1 MTRPLKRA
9 LIIQGGGF
17 KTAFSAG
24 VLDAFLATEHDPFDI
39 YAGVSGGAN
48 ALSYFL
54 AGQYK
59 SCIESIH
66 VLLDDPK
73 FINYK
78 QLLNS
83 RILMN
88 VDFFEEIAED
98 IVRLELD
105 TLFHR
110 HATKTIGIVATNRR
124 SGDPVYL
131 TPTKEDWL
139 SCLIAS
145 CSIPFVTKAKHSLYG
160 HELMDGAWGD
170 PLPVQWTIDQGATE
184 ITIVRTSPIETREK
198 QSIPDYFGEVY
209 YQKHPGLK
217 KIFSNSHKRFNAA
230 VDLIGSPPA
239 GVIIRQVAPQHKLK
253 AGVYTNSKNALEI
266 DYRYGL
272 EVGLDFLNR
281 DRH

>member
-1 MTRPLKRA
+1 MPDQPKKA

-24 VLDAFLATEHDPFDI
+24 VIDAFTASNFDPFDI

-59 SCIESIH
+59 SCIESMH

-88 VDFFEEIAED
+88 VDFFEEIAHE
-98 IVRLELD
+98 IVRLNLDEL
-105 TLFHR
+105 FAKHQK
-110 HATKTIGIVATNRR
+110 KTIGIVATNRVT
-124 SGDPVYL
+124 GDPIYL
-131 TPTKEDWL
+131 TPTKEDWV

-145 CSIPFVTKAKHSLYG
+145 CSIPFVTKAKHTVNG

-170 PLPVQWTIDQGATE
+170 PLPVKWVVQQGAQE
-184 ITIVRTSPIETREK
+184 VTIIRTSPVKTREK
-198 QSIPDYFGEVY
+198 QSIPDYLGEVY
-209 YQKHPGLK
+209 HQKHPGLK
-217 KIFSNSHKRFNAA
+217 KIFSESHKRFNASIDYIA
-230 VDLIGSPPA
+230 EPPSD
-239 GVIIRQVAPQHKLK
+239 VKIEQIAPEKKLK
-253 AGVYTNSKNALEI
+253 TGVYTNSKSALDL

-272 EVGLDFLNR
+272 EAGLDYLNKR
-281 DRH
+281 

>member
-1 MTRPLKRA
+1 MPEKPKKA

-24 VLDAFLATEHDPFDI
+24 VLDAFLASKHDPFDI

-48 ALSYFL
+48 ALSYYL

-88 VDFFEEIAED
+88 VNFFEEIAKE
-98 IVRLELD
+98 IVQLNLDRLFEI
-105 TLFHR
+105 
-110 HATKTIGIVATNRR
+110 HAHKKIGIVATNRTT
-124 SGDPVYL
+124 GDPIYL
-131 TPTKEDWL
+131 TPTKEDWV

-145 CSIPFVTKAKHSLYG
+145 CTIPFVTKAKHTVYG
-160 HELMDGAWGD
+160 NELMDGAWGD
-170 PLPVQWTIDQGATE
+170 PVPIEWVVQQGARD

-209 YQKHPGLK
+209 YQKNPGLK
-217 KIFSNSHKRFNAA
+217 KIFSNSHKRFNASI
-230 VDLIGSPPA
+230 DFINNPPT
-239 GVIIRQVAPQHKLK
+239 GITIHQVAPLKKLK
-253 AGVYTNSKNALEI
+253 SGVYTNSKNALNI

-272 EVGLDFLNR
+272 EVGLDYLNLPK
-281 DRH
+281 

>member
-1 MTRPLKRA
+1 MEPRKKA

-24 VLDAFLATEHDPFDI
+24 VLDAFLASRHNPFDI

-48 ALSYFL
+48 ALSYYL

-59 SCIESIH
+59 SCIQSIH

-78 QLLNS
+78 QLLNA

-88 VDFFEEIAED
+88 VDFFEEIAQE
-98 IVRLELD
+98 IVRLNID
-105 TLFHR
+105 DIFDK
-110 HATKTIGIVATNRR
+110 HAQKKIGIIATNRTT
-124 SGDPVYL
+124 GDPVYL
-131 TPTKEDWL
+131 NPTKENWV

-145 CSIPFVTKAKHSLYG
+145 CSIPFVTKAKHTVYG

-170 PLPVQWTIDQGATE
+170 PLPVKWVIEQGAND
-184 ITIVRTSPIETREK
+184 ITIVRTAPIQTKEK

-209 YQKHPGLK
+209 YQKNPGLK
-217 KIFSNSHKRFNAA
+217 KIFSESHKRFNSTIDFISA
-230 VDLIGSPPA
+230 PPK
-239 GVIIRQVAPQHKLK
+239 GIEIRQIAPEKKLK
-253 AGVYTNSKNALEI
+253 TGVYTNSKSALDV

-272 EVGLDFLNR
+272 EVGLDFLNQNK
-281 DRH
+281 

>member
-1 MTRPLKRA
+1 MKQSSKKA

-24 VLDAFLATEHDPFDI
+24 VLDAFLASKHDPFDV

-59 SCIESIH
+59 SCIQSIH
-66 VLLDDPK
+66 VLLEDPK

-88 VDFFEEIAED
+88 VDFFEEIATE
-98 IVRLELD
+98 IVKLDLDNILEK
-105 TLFHR
+105 HSS
-110 HATKTIGIVATNRR
+110 KTIGIVATNR
-124 SGDPVYL
+124 STGDPVYL
-131 TPTKEDWL
+131 TPTKENWV

-145 CSIPFVTKAKHSLYG
+145 CAIPFVTKAKHTVYG
-160 HELMDGAWGD
+160 DELMDGAWGD
-170 PLPVQWTIDQGATE
+170 PLPVKWVLDQGAQE
-184 ITIVRTSPIETREK
+184 IVIIRTSPINTKEK
-198 QSIPDYFGEVY
+198 QSLPDYFGEVY
-209 YQKHPGLK
+209 YQKHSGLK
-217 KIFSNSHKRFNAA
+217 KIFSESHKRFNSS
-230 VDLIGSPPA
+230 IEFISTPPD
-239 GVIIRQVAPQHKLK
+239 GLKIEQIAPRKKLK
-253 AGVYTNSKNALEI
+253 AGVYTNSKNALDT

-272 EVGLDFLNR
+272 EVGLDYLNQR
-281 DRH
+281 

>member
-1 MTRPLKRA
+1 MTAEPKKA

-24 VLDAFLATEHDPFDI
+24 VLDAFLVSKHDPFHI

-59 SCIESIH
+59 SCIASIH

-88 VDFFEEIAED
+88 VDFFEEIANE
-98 IVRLELD
+98 IVQLNLNDLLE
-105 TLFHR
+105 R
-110 HATKTIGIVATNRR
+110 HSSKTIGIVATNRIT
-124 SGDPVYL
+124 GDPVYL
-131 TPTKEDWL
+131 SPSKEDWI

-145 CSIPFVTKAKHSLYG
+145 CSIPFVTKAKHELYG
-160 HELMDGAWGD
+160 DELMDGAWGD
-170 PLPVQWTIDQGATE
+170 PLPVKWSIEKGATE
-184 ITIVRTSPIETREK
+184 ITVIRTSPIHTREK

-209 YQKHPGLK
+209 YQKNPGLK
-217 KIFSNSHKRFNAA
+217 KIFSTSHKRFNASI
-230 VDLIGSPPA
+230 DLIARPPE
-239 GVIIRQVAPQHKLK
+239 GIQISQIAPEKKLK
-253 AGVYTNSKNALEI
+253 TGLYTQSKSALDA

-272 EVGLDFLNR
+272 ELGLDFL
-281 DRH
+281 HKQQS